1 MATTAEIYA
10 QAKRDEAA
18 KQLGDL
24 YSSTD
29 AAYNQQVEA
38 AKASTQ
44 NIINQLTQRAND
56 YQVDYGKNAR
66 SAYIT
71 EQQGIQTVDKELA
84 RLGLTNTGYGVTQ
97 KLKPAEQYGQTMTDL
112 QTALSRNLVGI
123 DQSKATAQ
131 SDLAQTLAGL
141 ASDYASNKTR
151 LQQWQNEYLQD
162 IYNTAYST
170 KYREEQDA
178 LQLALAR
185 RSSGGSGGSGGSR
198 RSRGSRG
205 YGRSTAKVFQWT
217 RGTLFKTN
225 KDGTMTYTNPNGKS
239 VTVDK
244 GINPYTGKK
253 NKDIKHGTFSN
264 GYQPNNVGGKKL
276 KAVTGESL
284 NINGN
289 QQNVWS
295 TGKKNY
301 VWSGAENTYYEVYK
315 KNGEWIVK

>member
-18 KQLGDL
+18 KQLGNL

-56 YQVDYGKNAR
+56 YQADYGKNAR

-112 QTALSRNLVGI
+112 QTALSRNLAGI

-141 ASDYASNKTR
+141 ASDYASNKTK

-185 RSSGGSGGSGGSR
+185 SSSRSSGGSR
-198 RSRGSRG
+198 RSRG
-205 YGRSTAKVFQWT
+205 YGGSTAKVFQWT
-217 RGTLFKTN
+217 PGTLFKTN
-225 KDGTMTYTNPNGKS
+225 KNGTMTYTNPNGKS

-244 GINPYTGKK
+244 GINPYTGTK
-253 NKDIKHGTFSN
+253 NKDVKKGTFSN

-276 KAVTGESL
+276 KAVSGVSL
-284 NINGN
+284 NIGGN
-289 QQNVWS
+289 QQNVWT

-301 VWSGAENTYYEVYK
+301 VWSSTENKYYEVYK

>member
-56 YQVDYGKNAR
+56 YQTDYGKNAR

-97 KLKPAEQYGQTMTDL
+97 KLKPAEQYGQAMTDL
-112 QTALSRNLVGI
+112 QTALSRNLAGI

-198 RSRGSRG
+198 RSRG
-205 YGRSTAKVFQWT
+205 YGGSTAKVFQWT
-217 RGTLFKTN
+217 PGTLFKTN

-244 GINPYTGKK
+244 GINPYTGTK
-253 NKDIKHGTFSN
+253 NKDIKKGTFSN

-276 KAVTGESL
+276 KAVGGASL
-284 NINGN
+284 NIGGN
-289 QQNVWS
+289 QQNVWT

-301 VWSGAENTYYEVYK
+301 VWSGIENKYYEVYK